1 MVAACVKTGWSAKA
15 PGLRYLHRVSRPLV
29 NVRKLGPMTASPPTV
44 KVFTSWSHEDRG
56 LKDKLLPRLT
66 SHLDL
71 LSGVR
76 IELWDDTQLQI
87 GEDFTDTITDKI
99 TRCDYG
105 LLLLSQHYLNSDFI
119 RDHELPR
126 FVGPE
131 ADKGALPVALRPLP
145 FDGSRDLRGI
155 ERRVVFQHRGKAFL
169 ELRTDNE
176 RNTFASELATQIR
189 SRVLPDAQ
197 G

>member
-1 MVAACVKTGWSAKA
+1 MTG
-15 PGLRYLHRVSRPLV
+15 
-29 NVRKLGPMTASPPTV
+29 SPPTV
-44 KVFTSWSHEDRG
+44 NVFLSWSRKDQR
-56 LKDKLLPRLT
+56 LKDDLMLQLDAHVSLLR
-66 SHLDL
+66 
-71 LSGVR
+71 GVR
-76 IELWDDTQLQI
+76 IVWLADSQLRI
-87 GEDFTDTITDKI
+87 GEDFTQTITDQI

-145 FDGSRDLRGI
+145 FDQTRDLRGI
-155 ERRVVFQHRGKAFL
+155 ERRVVFQHRGKAFHG
-169 ELRTDNE
+169 LRGWKQDA
-176 RNTFASELATQIR
+176 FASELATQIR
-189 SRVLPDAQ
+189 RRVLPDEQ